1 MKKAGTDG
9 FLSSIVEG
17 SVGEDS
23 GNLDMPNRG
32 GGDAAIREV
41 KRIAGDDSKK
51 VVIWKFALVLVIT
64 VAGALVSVGINL
76 YLKHQQQ
83 KEVDDSVSTL
93 PRLLAGLSVGFSG
106 WLISPLHFPSLLQFD
121 LFANTI
127 ADVSQLQFRALFDSM
142 RGFSRSVTTETISQN
157 ASWPFVTIPQFEVFG
172 KQAREGSGVDSI
184 ALTPL
189 VSETELW
196 AYNIYSQKEKGWI
209 QESQRLELE
218 MEGIDR
224 GYEPYEIA
232 PFVYDVK
239 INFETG
245 ETAIVPTIGA
255 GPHSPLWQLTP
266 PPASPFLLMS
276 NTMRIEE
283 DPHPA
288 EAVFTTEGKENG

>member
-106 WLISPLHFPSLLQFD
+106 
-121 LFANTI
+121 
-127 ADVSQLQFRALFDSM
+127 
-142 RGFSRSVTTETISQN
+142 
-157 ASWPFVTIPQFEVFG
+157 
-172 KQAREGSGVDSI
+172 
-184 ALTPL
+184 
-189 VSETELW
+189 
-196 AYNIYSQKEKGWI
+196 
-209 QESQRLELE
+209 
-218 MEGIDR
+218 
-224 GYEPYEIA
+224 
-232 PFVYDVK
+232 
-239 INFETG
+239 
-245 ETAIVPTIGA
+245 
-255 GPHSPLWQLTP
+255 
-266 PPASPFLLMS
+266 
-276 NTMRIEE
+276 
-283 DPHPA
+283 
-288 EAVFTTEGKENG
+288 

>member
-1 MKKAGTDG
+1 
-9 FLSSIVEG
+9 
-17 SVGEDS
+17 
-23 GNLDMPNRG
+23 
-32 GGDAAIREV
+32 
-41 KRIAGDDSKK
+41 
-51 VVIWKFALVLVIT
+51 
-64 VAGALVSVGINL
+64 
-76 YLKHQQQ
+76 
-83 KEVDDSVSTL
+83 
-93 PRLLAGLSVGFSG
+93 
-106 WLISPLHFPSLLQFD
+106 

-184 ALTPL
+184 ALTPF
-189 VSETELW
+189 VSETELR

-232 PFVYDVK
+232 PLVYDVK

-255 GPHSPLWQLTP
+255 GPHSPVWQLTP